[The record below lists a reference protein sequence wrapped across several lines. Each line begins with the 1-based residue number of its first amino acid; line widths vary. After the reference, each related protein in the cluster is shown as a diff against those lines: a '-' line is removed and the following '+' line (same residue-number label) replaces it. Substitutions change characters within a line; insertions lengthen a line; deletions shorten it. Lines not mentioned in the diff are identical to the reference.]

1 MIYDP
6 TARLTIV
13 KDVALCCIAPEVL
26 DGKPLPFK
34 DIYSPLALQSA
45 RIVQSINL
53 TYYGM
58 VVPITTPKI
67 KIQMGDAMS
76 ISNDASPTPTLAV
89 GKVYLV

>member
-13 KDVALCCIAPEVL
+13 KDVALCCIAPEAL
-26 DGKPLPFK
+26 DGKPLPVK
-34 DIYSPLALQSA
+34 GIYSPSASQYA
-45 RIVQSINL
+45 RIVQWINL
-53 TYYGM
+53 AYYGM

-67 KIQMGDAMS
+67 KVQMGEAMS